1 MLLFWV
7 LRNPC
12 KFLSSANFY
21 FKRNVRQT
29 RDLTRFSRPG
39 LRGRDHSFCLLD
51 ILIEIIASLKSS
63 TNLLQPIGGTTQ
75 IWVMTQHQYGIST
88 VVPQASFCGET
99 SGSVLK
105 CRMFST
111 TSTDYF
117 PCSSFKS
124 NTHTFSGLSI
134 LQKKATTF

>member
-1 MLLFWV
+1 M

-12 KFLSSANFY
+12 KFLSSENFY

-29 RDLTRFSRPG
+29 RDQTRFYRPG
-39 LRGRDHSFCLLD
+39 LRGRDHSFCLKD

-63 TNLLQPIGGTTQ
+63 TNLVQRL
-75 IWVMTQHQYGIST
+75 TQHQYGIST
-88 VVPQASFCGET
+88 VFPQASFDGET
-99 SGSVLK
+99 SGSVVN
-105 CRMFST
+105 CRLFST

-124 NTHTFSGLSI
+124 NIHTFSGLSI